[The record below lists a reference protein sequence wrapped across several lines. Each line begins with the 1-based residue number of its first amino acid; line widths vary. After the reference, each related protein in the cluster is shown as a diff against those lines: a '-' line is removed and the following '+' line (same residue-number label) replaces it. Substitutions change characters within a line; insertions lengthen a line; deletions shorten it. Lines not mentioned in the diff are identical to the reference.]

1 VPVVLAVGFGGLG
14 GVVFSMRV
22 MRVRHVRVMRRPFMI
37 VSLVVV
43 GRLAVMAGGV
53 FMVFG
58 SLDMMLYCLLG
69 HICILY
75 SVVPLCHFKA
85 YS

>member
-1 VPVVLAVGFGGLG
+1 MRCARLLLVPVVLAVGFGGLC

-22 MRVRHVRVMRRPFMI
+22 MRRPFMI
-37 VSLVVV
+37 VGLVVV

-53 FMVFG
+53 LVVFG

-75 SVVPLCHFKA
+75 SVVPLCHSKA